1 VDCTPCQDR
10 GVTARRVKQ
19 GCPAEVCLPVI
30 PSPTHAQAEV
40 CKIAPAHVWVSA
52 HEGLGV
58 ARRRSGWCV
67 RQFRVSLRPSRD
79 AAIHGPRW
87 GGPRRCGCRDAEPPH
102 CDVAGRPAGSAALA
116 RRRWAQGLTS
126 CRERSS
132 SPGNR
137 GPQSWLMTLMH
148 ISCSGR
154 RQPWTDT
161 EPCHP
166 LPKPPS
172 WAAARGVR
180 DVTWAKP
187 RFDSPCHDVTS
198 WHGVQSTTS
207 RPGYCAV
214 HGITSWLLWSSLI
227 DARTT

>member
-10 GVTARRVKQ
+10 DVTARRVKQ
-19 GCPAEVCLPVI
+19 GCAEVCLPI
-30 PSPTHAQAEV
+30 TITPSPTHARAEV
-40 CKIAPAHVWVSA
+40 CKIALHMSGCRPTKVWGRPTEVWVVRETVPCFLYGHLETLQST
-52 HEGLGV
+52 GRDGV
-58 ARRRSGWCV
+58 V
-67 RQFRVSLRPSRD
+67 HDD
-79 AAIHGPRW
+79 AAAATRS
-87 GGPRRCGCRDAEPPH
+87 RPH
-102 CDVAGRPAGSAALA
+102 LDVAGRPAGSAALA
-116 RRRWAQGLTS
+116 RRRWAQGLAS

-148 ISCSGR
+148 ISCSVR

-166 LPKPPS
+166 LPEPPS
-172 WAAARGVR
+172 WAAARGIR
-180 DVTWAKP
+180 GVTWAKP
-187 RFDSPCHDVTS
+187 RFDSPC
-198 WHGVQSTTS
+198 
-207 RPGYCAV
+207 